1 MIAIVVEVLQAIVE
15 VRMVHVHMLL
25 KLRLHAV
32 DKCVFGSKLACRT
45 CSRAERFLILVTSK
59 LLQLALCGDEDDAAC
74 TEGTARLRCG
84 RP

>member
-1 MIAIVVEVLQAIVE
+1 
-15 VRMVHVHMLL
+15 
-25 KLRLHAV
+25 
-32 DKCVFGSKLACRT
+32 
-45 CSRAERFLILVTSK
+45 LILVTSK